1 MSLSG
6 IGSGSLSVY
15 IPGRTTITPY
25 PFHISHC
32 DPSTLYHA
40 VRQYELQIGGKMTR
54 TGDFASVDLKSLMD
68 QIEALSNRAEAA
80 ETAVKDM
87 RSKNSNGTTHS
98 IPLTLMPAS
107 EEDTSGS
114 SSSASASAVALK
126 ETILRLDSEK
136 AELEK
141 VLQQRDKKI
150 ELLEENLR
158 GPVPYETGR

>member
-15 IPGRTTITPY
+15 MRGRRTITPY

-32 DPSTLYHA
+32 DPSALYHA

-68 QIEALSNRAEAA
+68 QIEALSTRAEAA

-114 SSSASASAVALK
+114 SASASAVSLK